1 MIYISH
7 RGNLEGKQENNE
19 NNPDYIMQ
27 AIKQG
32 FDVETDVWFDK
43 TNFYLGHDEP
53 TYKINSDF
61 LLNKNLW
68 CHAKNFDALDELSKI
83 NAHYFW
89 HQEDDYTLT
98 SKGIVWVYPG
108 KLLSKNSICVMPEL
122 SNYQSLE
129 CLGICSDLIK
139 NYKND

>member
-139 NYKND
+139 NYKDD

>member
-89 HQEDDYTLT
+89 HQEDDYTIT

>member
-43 TNFYLGHDEP
+43 MNFYLGHDEP

-68 CHAKNFDALDELSKI
+68 CHAKNFDALGELSKI

>member
-43 TNFYLGHDEP
+43 MNFYLGHDEP